1 MDLLNKMFIE
11 DIEVK
16 GKKVIMRVDFNVPL
30 NANLEITSDKR
41 IVAALPSIKY
51 LIENGAALIL
61 MSHLGRPKGEK
72 KPEMSLKPVA
82 ARLSEL
88 LGKEVK
94 MAPDCIG
101 AEVEAMAK
109 DLAEGEVLLL
119 ENLRYYKEET
129 ANDAGFAEKLASLAD
144 VFVNDAFGTAH
155 RAHASTE
162 GVTKFFEV
170 SAMGYLLKKEVEFL
184 VGAIENAEKPFVAI
198 IGGSKISGKIDVI
211 KQLLPKVDKLIIGGG
226 MAYTFFKAKGLEIGN
241 SLLEEDKIDL
251 AKELM
256 AEAGDKLVL
265 PIDNL
270 VTDAL
275 DFGAMT
281 VGNTKVA
288 ASDAME
294 AGWIGVDLGPE
305 ATKLAKD
312 ITTSAKTVLW
322 NGPMGISEIKECAD
336 GTFTVAQA
344 LADATK
350 NGAVTVIG
358 GGDSVSAIERAG
370 LANEVSHVSTGGGAS
385 LELLEGKILPGLTA
399 LTDK

>member
-16 GKKVIMRVDFNVPL
+16 DKKVIMRVDFNVPL
-30 NANLEITSDKR
+30 DANQEITSDKR
-41 IVAALPSIKY
+41 IEAALPSIKY
-51 LIENGAALIL
+51 LLEEGAALIL

-72 KPEMSLKPVA
+72 KPELSLRPVA
-82 ARLSEL
+82 VRLSEM

-101 AEVEAMAK
+101 SEVEDMAGE
-109 DLAEGEVLLL
+109 LVEGEVMLL

-129 ANDAGFAEKLASLAD
+129 DNAPEFAKSLAALAE

-162 GVTKFFEV
+162 GVTKYFET

-184 VGAIENAEKPFVAI
+184 VGAIEAPERPFVAI

-226 MAYTFFKAKGLEIGN
+226 MAYTFFKAQGLEIGN
-241 SLLEEDKIDL
+241 SLLEEDKIEL

-256 AEAGDKLVL
+256 EAAGDKLVL
-265 PIDNL
+265 PKDNL
-270 VTDAL
+270 VTENL

-281 VGNTKVA
+281 VSACKVA
-288 ASDAME
+288 ASDAIE

-305 ATKLAKD
+305 ATKEAKEITLA
-312 ITTSAKTVLW
+312 AKTVLW
-322 NGPMGISEIKECAD
+322 NGPMGISEIKECAE

-344 LADATK
+344 LADTTA

-370 LANEVSHVSTGGGAS
+370 LADKVSHVSTGGGAS
-385 LELLEGKILPGLTA
+385 LELLEGKLLPGLVA
-399 LTDK
+399 ISDK